1 MNYQDMLGL
10 KKGDSIFVGN
20 VAGEVTGK
28 GSLCGSPAL
37 WLKYIDRH
45 GNTRE
50 TLFSVGACWKESAW
64 YNFGKHLQIRW
75 QSELKEKHSME
86 NRYEQE
92 SLF

>member
-1 MNYQDMLGL
+1 MNYQDMLNL
-10 KKGDSIFVGN
+10 KKGDLIFVGN

-45 GNTRE
+45 GDKIE
-50 TLFSVGACWKESAW
+50 SLFSVGSCWKESAW
-64 YNFGKHLQIRW
+64 YNFGKHLKIRW
-75 QSELKEKHSME
+75 QNVEKEDLSLKM
-86 NRYEQE
+86 RYEQQ